1 MSAHASV
8 HRARSVLGAGV
19 ARTQIV
25 RGRIAALPASAVSF
39 CFNFKAH
46 GRGRREFILKYSQIL
61 RCAVGLHGD
70 FLIFPFWR
78 KEREFCK
85 SLKSSLRKQWIY
97 CGWRRPAVWVSGK
110 EKSRCS
116 YSCATVLFP
125 FFFSFFYPFFSFLYC
140 ITMLLPPTL
149 PSWAWLSSSAY
160 CAAFPLLCH
169 SLVCSGSSKVKS
181 TETLISE
188 ALAHSA
194 LEIRILVH
202 YTQLLAEQ
210 SSVTGKHNA
219 GARGSDLEL

>member
-1 MSAHASV
+1 MEISLSFPFEGKIENF
-8 HRARSVLGAGV
+8 ARHSNPHSGNSRFIVAGD
-19 ARTQIV
+19 ILLF
-25 RGRIAALPASAVSF
+25 GFL
-39 CFNFKAH
+39 
-46 GRGRREFILKYSQIL
+46 GRRGSNVPIHARQSF
-61 RCAVGLHGD
+61 
-70 FLIFPFWR
+70 
-78 KEREFCK
+78 
-85 SLKSSLRKQWIY
+85 
-97 CGWRRPAVWVSGK
+97 
-110 EKSRCS
+110 
-116 YSCATVLFP
+116 FP
-125 FFFSFFYPFFSFLYC
+125 FFLFYPFFSLLYC

-210 SSVTGKHNA
+210 SSVTRKHNA

>member
-97 CGWRRPAVWVSGK
+97 CGWRRPAVWVSRK
-110 EKSRCS
+110 EKARCS

-125 FFFSFFYPFFSFLYC
+125 FFFPFFILFSPFYIALPC
-140 ITMLLPPTL
+140 SCPPPSPAERGSPALHIVLLFPC
-149 PSWAWLSSSAY
+149 
-160 CAAFPLLCH
+160 CATLLCA
-169 SLVCSGSSKVKS
+169 VAAAK
-181 TETLISE
+181 
-188 ALAHSA
+188 
-194 LEIRILVH
+194 
-202 YTQLLAEQ
+202 
-210 SSVTGKHNA
+210 
-219 GARGSDLEL
+219 

>member
-1 MSAHASV
+1 MQKQEPD
-8 HRARSVLGAGV
+8 RSSP
-19 ARTQIV
+19 TY
-25 RGRIAALPASAVSF
+25 F
-39 CFNFKAH
+39 CCLLHYSIFFMLTGFPSNWFS
-46 GRGRREFILKYSQIL
+46 LKVQSCPQPQPL
-61 RCAVGLHGD
+61 QMLHG
-70 FLIFPFWR
+70 
-78 KEREFCK
+78 ERT
-85 SLKSSLRKQWIY
+85 SPTAPLH
-97 CGWRRPAVWVSGK
+97 
-110 EKSRCS
+110 
-116 YSCATVLFP
+116 
-125 FFFSFFYPFFSFLYC
+125 
-140 ITMLLPPTL
+140 PTL

>member
-78 KEREFCK
+78 KERILQVTQILTQETVDLLWLETSCCLGFWEGEGPMFLFMRDSPF
-85 SLKSSLRKQWIY
+85 SLF
-97 CGWRRPAVWVSGK
+97 
-110 EKSRCS
+110 
-116 YSCATVLFP
+116 FP
-125 FFFSFFYPFFSFLYC
+125 FFYPFFSFLYC

>member
-110 EKSRCS
+110 EKARCS

-125 FFFSFFYPFFSFLYC
+125 FFFPFLSFF
-140 ITMLLPPTL
+140 LLFIL
-149 PSWAWLSSSAY
+149 HY
-160 CAAFPLLCH
+160 H
-169 SLVCSGSSKVKS
+169 
-181 TETLISE
+181 
-188 ALAHSA
+188 ALAPHPPQLSVA
-194 LEIRILVH
+194 LQLCILCCFSPAVPLSCVQWQQQSKIDWNADLRSTG
-202 YTQLLAEQ
+202 TQCF
-210 SSVTGKHNA
+210 
-219 GARGSDLEL
+219 RD